1 MTERKRVLGSNLRKS
16 DAHEITPE
24 EYEEIPE
31 LTDEWFDK
39 ADLYKGGKLVRR
51 GRPPSA
57 AKKEAVSIRLSPDVL
72 TYFRAGGPGWQT
84 RVDAELRRLVKRRSK
99 SA

>member
-1 MTERKRVLGSNLRKS
+1 MAKRRRTLGTDLAAF

-39 ADLYKGGKLVRR
+39 ADLYKGGKLIRR
-51 GRPPSA
+51 GRPPSET
-57 AKKEAVSIRLSPDVL
+57 KKEAVSIRLSPDVL

-99 SA
+99 GA

>member
-1 MTERKRVLGSNLRKS
+1 MSGKKRSSRTDLAAF
-16 DAHEITPE
+16 DAHEFTPE